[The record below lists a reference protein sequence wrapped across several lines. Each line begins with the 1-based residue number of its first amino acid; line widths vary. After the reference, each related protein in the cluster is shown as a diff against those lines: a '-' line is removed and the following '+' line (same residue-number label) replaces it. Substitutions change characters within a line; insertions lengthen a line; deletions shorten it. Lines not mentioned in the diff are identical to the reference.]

1 VAVAGYVG
9 VAVRRG
15 LGGGQDVDGAD
26 GVVVAGDPAAGA
38 VGQPGVRVHRVPA
51 GPLRYPVP
59 EQARRLAVAA
69 QAERLVVEEFGD
81 GERVVQFD
89 HTQIRGGDPGLGVGL
104 RGDPC
109 GQRLAAQ
116 VRHGFGHTSQVSSSN
131 DSDNPVAGLS
141 ELEVALLA
149 LLSIRPMTGYEILRH
164 HARALEPWWETP
176 RTQIYPKLRELQRRG
191 LIEHEY
197 VVQESK
203 PNKRLYSIG
212 PVGSEAL
219 ASWLGS
225 TINVPEMRHHMMMRL
240 FLGNLLP
247 IEETSRLLI
256 GYRDRMAARAE
267 SYRQA
272 KERFSRSLSG
282 PYRAS
287 VFFELLSLDH
297 LIAMTDLEVTG
308 TDKALAALRRF
319 GSDGALASAEQAS
332 DLLDAIR
339 DVS

>member
-1 VAVAGYVG
+1 MAQTAWPQ
-9 VAVRRG
+9 AQAD
-15 LGGGQDVDGAD
+15 GGRIDGA
-26 GVVVAGDPAAGA
+26 
-38 VGQPGVRVHRVPA
+38 GQ
-51 GPLRYPVP
+51 
-59 EQARRLAVAA
+59 
-69 QAERLVVEEFGD
+69 
-81 GERVVQFD
+81 
-89 HTQIRGGDPGLGVGL
+89 RGGT
-104 RGDPC
+104 
-109 GQRLAAQ
+109 
-116 VRHGFGHTSQVSSSN
+116 VRHGFGHTSQVSSSS
-131 DSDNPVAGLS
+131 DSDNPAAGLS

-191 LIEHEY
+191 LIEHEW

-212 PVGSEAL
+212 PAGSEAL

-240 FLGNLLP
+240 FLGNLLS
-247 IEETSRLLI
+247 IEEMSRLLI
-256 GYRDRMAARAE
+256 AYRDRMAARAE
-267 SYRQA
+267 SFRQA

-308 TDKALAALRRF
+308 TDKALAALRRI
-319 GSDGALASAEQAS
+319 GSDDALASAEQAS

-339 DVS
+339 GVS

>member
-1 VAVAGYVG
+1 MIAAMIMARANRAAEAKAVAEL
-9 VAVRRG
+9 APFPKTG
-15 LGGGQDVDGAD
+15 LRSHRHRQPHGPSALGQPERHETP
-26 GVVVAGDPAAGA
+26 DPARSNAVEPRFHGA
-38 VGQPGVRVHRVPA
+38 R
-51 GPLRYPVP
+51 
-59 EQARRLAVAA
+59 
-69 QAERLVVEEFGD
+69 
-81 GERVVQFD
+81 
-89 HTQIRGGDPGLGVGL
+89 
-104 RGDPC
+104 
-109 GQRLAAQ
+109 
-116 VRHGFGHTSQVSSSN
+116 
-131 DSDNPVAGLS
+131 
-141 ELEVALLA
+141 
-149 LLSIRPMTGYEILRH
+149 
-164 HARALEPWWETP
+164 
-176 RTQIYPKLRELQRRG
+176 

-212 PVGSEAL
+212 PAGSEAL

-332 DLLDAIR
+332 DLLDTIR

>member
-1 VAVAGYVG
+1 M
-9 VAVRRG
+9 
-15 LGGGQDVDGAD
+15 
-26 GVVVAGDPAAGA
+26 
-38 VGQPGVRVHRVPA
+38 
-51 GPLRYPVP
+51 
-59 EQARRLAVAA
+59 
-69 QAERLVVEEFGD
+69 
-81 GERVVQFD
+81 
-89 HTQIRGGDPGLGVGL
+89 
-104 RGDPC
+104 
-109 GQRLAAQ
+109 
-116 VRHGFGHTSQVSSSN
+116 SSSN
-131 DSDNPVAGLS
+131 DRDNPVAGLS

-212 PVGSEAL
+212 PAGSEAL

-256 GYRDRMAARAE
+256 GYRDRMAARAVPAGQGAVLPLAE
-267 SYRQA
+267 RPVPGQRLLRAAQPGSPDRDDRPGGDRDRQGA
-272 KERFSRSLSG
+272 G
-282 PYRAS
+282 
-287 VFFELLSLDH
+287 
-297 LIAMTDLEVTG
+297 G
-308 TDKALAALRRF
+308 AAPVRLRRRP
-319 GSDGALASAEQAS
+319 GQCRPGQRPPRRHPRRQLAR
-332 DLLDAIR
+332 L
-339 DVS
+339 